1 MKKILFATMMLL
13 GAIGIQAQ
21 TVKIYKAG
29 TVVYSSASA
38 DSAVFHDPAA
48 HTGKF
53 SISADKQVA
62 FAPGNLQYTQSTNTW
77 SFAGTQYDFI
87 GNANITDGALADK
100 IDLFGWSASNTTAPF
115 GVSLS
120 TDKSDYAGDFV
131 DWGTNII
138 DAAAPNTWRTLT
150 KDEWEYL
157 LTTRTNADSLIGAA
171 RINLNVSGGKFVNGV
186 ILLPDDW
193 TCPAGVTFKSGF
205 AAEAGEQAFADHQ
218 TLTLDQWEALEAAGA
233 VFLPAAGY
241 RHNGSNV
248 INVGSYGAYW
258 SATPSSSDN
267 AKYLSFTSLDVGTYD
282 WGNRVGGQLVRLVQD
297 YDSPMVK
304 VYKGGKVVYSVA
316 NADSIVFTKT
326 PAPVPVGKFF
336 VGAGKQVSFAPGNLQ
351 YTRSTETWAF
361 AEHQYDHIGE
371 VNMTNGGFADK
382 IDFFGWSSSNPLAPF
397 GISTSE
403 DNADYAGAFVD
414 WGTNTISGDAADTW
428 RTLTMDEWT
437 YLFQHTRWTMAT
449 VNGVFGFIL
458 LPSGYGVS
466 GMKYIGNGKQTTSIV
481 DFAESAYDTN
491 IYSAEDFAKMEA
503 NGCVFLPCA
512 GYREGLDITIANEY
526 DIIEGGYWSAT
537 PNGNSQAAVFC
548 ISEKNAGI
556 VNMNRYIG
564 FSVRLVQDVE
574 VEPTNTPVGEYAVS
588 ATKKVAFAS
597 GNLRYTYSANVW
609 SFAEHQYDML
619 GEANVN
625 GSVFGNTT
633 DLFGWSGDGTVLA
646 ENGLSLSTDNE
657 DYSGRFQDWG
667 SLTIGDDNPGM
678 WRTLAKEEW
687 TYLLQHTRWTM
698 AKVDGI
704 LGFMLLPD
712 RFTPPASMKIIGDGK
727 QTTTIVD
734 FAESA
739 YAGNNYS
746 AEDFAQFE
754 AKGCVFL
761 PCAGFRVGLE
771 ITIANEYDI
780 IEGGYW
786 SATPNGDS
794 KAAVFCI
801 SETSAGTINIDRHIG
816 YSVRLVKDL

>member
-1 MKKILFATMMLL
+1 MKKILFTLFL
-13 GAIGIQAQ
+13 VIGAIGIQAQ

-62 FAPGNLQYTQSTNTW
+62 FAPGNLQYTRSTDTW
-77 SFAGTQYDFI
+77 SFADTQYDFI

-115 GVSLS
+115 GVSM
-120 TDKSDYAGDFV
+120 SDVSEDYLGDFV
-131 DWGTNII
+131 DWGTNSI

-150 KDEWEYL
+150 NDEWEYL
-157 LTTRTNADSLIGAA
+157 RYTRTNADSLIGAA
-171 RINLNVSGGKFVNGV
+171 HINLNVSGGKYVNGV

-193 TCPAGVTFKSGF
+193 TCPAGITFKRGL
-205 AAEAGEQAFADHQ
+205 AAEESEQAFADHQ
-218 TLTLDQWEALEAAGA
+218 TLTLDQWKALEAAGA
-233 VFLPAAGY
+233 VLLPAAGDRTY
-241 RHNGSNV
+241 KMIGF
-248 INVGSYGAYW
+248 VGESSVYW
-258 SATPSSSDN
+258 SATPYDSISANS
-267 AKYLSFTSLDVGTYD
+267 LLGTSIRLQTTWFRRHFGCA
-282 WGNRVGGQLVRLVQD
+282 VRLVQD

-316 NADSIVFTKT
+316 NADSVVFAKT

-351 YTRSTETWAF
+351 YTRSTDTWAF

-371 VNMTNGGFADK
+371 ANMSNGNFADK

-397 GISTSE
+397 GVSTSQ

-414 WGTNTISGDAADTW
+414 WGTNTISGDAAGTW
-428 RTLTMDEWT
+428 RTLTKDEWI

-466 GMKYIGNGKQTTSIV
+466 GMKYIGDGKQTTTIV

-491 IYSAEDFAKMEA
+491 IYSAEDFAKMET

-512 GYREGLDITIANEY
+512 GYRDGADITIANEY

-537 PNGNSQAAVFC
+537 PNGNSKAAYFG
-548 ISEKNAGI
+548 ISEKNAGT
-556 VNMNRYIG
+556 VNIDRYIG
-564 FSVRLVQDVE
+564 FSVRLVKDVE
-574 VEPTNTPVGEYAVS
+574 VEPTTAPVGEYAVS

-597 GNLRYTYSANVW
+597 GNLRYTYSTNTW
-609 SFAEHQYDML
+609 SFAEHQSDMI
-619 GEANVN
+619 GVKNVN
-625 GSVFGNTT
+625 GSVFANTT
-633 DLFGWSGDGTVLA
+633 DLFGWSGDGTVYA
-646 ENGLSLSTDNE
+646 ENGLSLSTDNA

-687 TYLLQHTRWTM
+687 IYLLQHTRWTM

-704 LGFMLLPD
+704 FGFMLLPD

-746 AEDFAQFE
+746 AEDFAQME

-786 SATPNGDS
+786 SATPNGNS

-801 SETSAGTINIDRHIG
+801 SQKNAGAINMDRYIG
-816 YSVRLVKDL
+816 FSVRLVKDL